1 MKKFATAFC
10 ILFVAASA
18 HSQQLSQVS
27 FSNGTTLTYYSFLVD
42 NDVLIRV
49 SEDGKILEWGEEVL
63 SDRLYNY
70 YAPKLQPYMGRIE
83 YYGAESDSIFKGKV
97 KSIGTAYITYYNS
110 YEPAEK
116 AGKLKTIG
124 PLTMDYYSNY
134 EDKMLRGKLKM
145 IGDLSLDHY
154 SSIEN
159 EAYRGKLK
167 AIGNTQIVYYSVF
180 DDKAIAG
187 KIKSIGGTS
196 ILWYGTF
203 DRPELKRALKSN
215 NYRPVVGAI
224 TYILR

>member
-1 MKKFATAFC
+1 MKKIATTF
-10 ILFVAASA
+10 FVLLVVACSY
-18 HSQQLSQVS
+18 SQQLSQVT
-27 FSNGTTLTYYSFLVD
+27 FSNGSTLSYYSFLVD

-70 YAPKLQPYMGRIE
+70 YAPKLQPYMGRVE

-110 YEPAEK
+110 YETAEK
-116 AGKLKTIG
+116 AGKLKSIG
-124 PLTMDYYSNY
+124 SLTLDYYSNY
-134 EDKMLRGKLKM
+134 EEKMLRGKLKM

-159 EAYRGKLK
+159 ESCRGKLRS
-167 AIGNTQIVYYSVF
+167 IGNTQIAYYSVF

-187 KIKSIGGTS
+187 KLKSIGGNS

-203 DRPELKRALKSN
+203 DRPQLKGALKSN
-215 NYRPVVGAI
+215 YRQIVGSI

>member
-1 MKKFATAFC
+1 MQKIATALC
-10 ILFVAASA
+10 MLFFAACSY
-18 HSQQLSQVS
+18 SQQLSQVC
-27 FSNGTTLTYYSFLVD
+27 FSNGTTLSYYSFLVD

-49 SEDGKILEWGEEVL
+49 SEEGKILEWGEEVA

-70 YAPKLQPYMGRIE
+70 YAPKLQPYMGRVE
-83 YYGAESDSIFKGKV
+83 YYGSESDSIFKGKV

-124 PLTMDYYSNY
+124 PLTMDYFSNY

-145 IGDLSLDHY
+145 IGDLTLDHY
-154 SSIEN
+154 SSIDN
-159 EAYRGKLK
+159 EACRGKLRS
-167 AIGNTQIVYYSVF
+167 IGNTQITYYSVF

-187 KIKSIGGTS
+187 KVKSIGGTS

-203 DRPELKRALKSN
+203 DRPELKGALKGN
-215 NYRPVVGAI
+215 NYRPIVGAI

>member
-1 MKKFATAFC
+1 MKRIATTVC
-10 ILFVAASA
+10 ILFLVLFSY
-18 HSQQLSQVS
+18 SQELNQVT
-27 FSNGTTLTYYSFLVD
+27 FSNGANLAYYSFLVD
-42 NDVLIRV
+42 NNVLIRV

-70 YAPKLQPYMGRIE
+70 YAPKLQPYMGRVE
-83 YYGAESDSIFKGKV
+83 YYGPESDSIFRGKL

-116 AGKLKTIG
+116 AGRLKTIG

-159 EAYRGKLK
+159 ESYRGKLRS
-167 AIGNTQIVYYSVF
+167 IGNTQITYYSVF

-187 KIKSIGGTS
+187 KVKSIGGTS

-203 DRPELKRALKSN
+203 DHPELKGALKSN
-215 NYRPVVGAI
+215 YRQIVGSI